1 MRATY
6 EILQNLLKC
15 NKGMKLVFR
24 ENSNILDIYLYNDI
38 VLTLELND
46 DSIENNSDII
56 YNSITLQK
64 MHFDKQFELA
74 KKLGVKT
81 RRKVCTIYSLKDLKK
96 MARTIAL
103 DSSYIIE
110 KPKGK
115 MLRLISES

>member
-38 VLTLELND
+38 VLTLELNN

-56 YNSITLQK
+56 YNSII
-64 MHFDKQFELA
+64 
-74 KKLGVKT
+74 KLSNITMYIPK
-81 RRKVCTIYSLKDLKK
+81 IYIK
-96 MARTIAL
+96 
-103 DSSYIIE
+103 
-110 KPKGK
+110 
-115 MLRLISES
+115 

>member
-38 VLTLELND
+38 MLTLELND

-56 YNSITLQK
+56 YNSIINFDNITLYIPK
-64 MHFDKQFELA
+64 
-74 KKLGVKT
+74 
-81 RRKVCTIYSLKDLKK
+81 IYIK
-96 MARTIAL
+96 
-103 DSSYIIE
+103 
-110 KPKGK
+110 
-115 MLRLISES
+115 

>member
-38 VLTLELND
+38 VLTLELNN

-56 YNSITLQK
+56 YNSIINLDNITLYIPK
-64 MHFDKQFELA
+64 
-74 KKLGVKT
+74 
-81 RRKVCTIYSLKDLKK
+81 IYIK
-96 MARTIAL
+96 
-103 DSSYIIE
+103 
-110 KPKGK
+110 
-115 MLRLISES
+115 

>member
-56 YNSITLQK
+56 YNSIINLDNITLYIPK
-64 MHFDKQFELA
+64 
-74 KKLGVKT
+74 
-81 RRKVCTIYSLKDLKK
+81 IYIK
-96 MARTIAL
+96 
-103 DSSYIIE
+103 
-110 KPKGK
+110 
-115 MLRLISES
+115 